1 MVLFRAF
8 LEVGIQVVV
17 SKKCINFDTFRVF
30 DCTESS
36 LGMAVTVMAG
46 TNSRVRGGRLPYN
59 SPRVKFLTLSESI
72 KCWEIDL
79 LFYHLQGL
87 NRPSCS
93 STPGKRMLRYLGKSI
108 GLPRSGLVRFND
120 TFC

>member
-1 MVLFRAF
+1 
-8 LEVGIQVVV
+8 
-17 SKKCINFDTFRVF
+17 
-30 DCTESS
+30 
-36 LGMAVTVMAG
+36 MAVMNG

-93 STPGKRMLRYLGKSI
+93 SAPGKRMLRYLGKSI
-108 GLPRSGLVRFND
+108 TLGHKPHMYD
-120 TFC
+120 

>member
-30 DCTESS
+30 VCTESS
-36 LGMAVTVMAG
+36 LGMAVMAG
-46 TNSRVRGGRLPYN
+46 TNGRVRGGRLPYN

-72 KCWEIDL
+72 KCWEIDVL
-79 LFYHLQGL
+79 LYHLQVL
-87 NRPSCS
+87 IPSPS
-93 STPGKRMLRYLGKSI
+93 S
-108 GLPRSGLVRFND
+108 
-120 TFC
+120 